1 MKRRAVLRFT
11 FAPVVEA
18 GSGDVGVPEPF
29 LDLGDVRLVREGVR
43 RRHCPQRMH
52 TQPVYFGIDPS
63 VMTVFADD
71 VAIDGAGLQ
80 MLFQGARCGCF
91 SRGSCQVSSP
101 AMASLLS
108 IIAVLKPLLVPTE
121 FANLNRYP
129 ASRRGGSLPRKGR

>member
-43 RRHCPQRMH
+43 RCHCPQRMN

-63 VMTVFADD
+63 VTTVFADD

-80 MLFQGARCGCF
+80 MLFQGARAVVFHGATA
-91 SRGSCQVSSP
+91 RLVHPQWQVYCQ
-101 AMASLLS
+101 SLRS
-108 IIAVLKPLLVPTE
+108 
-121 FANLNRYP
+121 
-129 ASRRGGSLPRKGR
+129 